1 MDPITI
7 AEHEFCGTA
16 YQTCCRLVTLAM
28 QESQTNRN
36 FSEETEDLICIL
48 FGDDFMMIN
57 NAERFFKQL
66 YGVLQLQFST
76 NYLDN
81 SPDIVENLTMEFY
94 KLLKYT
100 DLALHRLDDER
111 KESILRYLGDNY
123 CTQKLFSLSQCF
135 PELIQDV

>member
-1 MDPITI
+1 
-7 AEHEFCGTA
+7 
-16 YQTCCRLVTLAM
+16 M
-28 QESQTNRN
+28 QESQTNSN

-100 DLALHRLDDER
+100 A
-111 KESILRYLGDNY
+111 GA
-123 CTQKLFSLSQCF
+123 
-135 PELIQDV
+135 